1 MINRDV
7 GEAGTQR
14 ELLGSLWQGELGSLW
29 QGELLP
35 SGAKG
40 RRLLRGGHPS
50 TNPSESSKE
59 NNQHYNLLS
68 LLWPE
73 IVPEGKPN

>member
-14 ELLGSLWQGELGSLW
+14 ELLGSLWQGEM
-29 QGELLP
+29 LP
-35 SGAKG
+35 SGAKV

-50 TNPSESSKE
+50 LHPSESNKE

-68 LLWPE
+68 LLWPG